1 MRVILNPGRSLNL
14 CWASEHVSAILG
26 AWEPRMMGGEAIAEI
41 LFGKVNPSAKP
52 PVSISRN
59 VPLMI

>member
-14 CWASEHVSAILG
+14 CWASEHVSAILE
-26 AWEPRMMGGEAIAEI
+26 AWEPRMMGGEAIA
-41 LFGKVNPSAKP
+41 KVNPSAKL
-52 PVSISRN
+52 PVSIPRN